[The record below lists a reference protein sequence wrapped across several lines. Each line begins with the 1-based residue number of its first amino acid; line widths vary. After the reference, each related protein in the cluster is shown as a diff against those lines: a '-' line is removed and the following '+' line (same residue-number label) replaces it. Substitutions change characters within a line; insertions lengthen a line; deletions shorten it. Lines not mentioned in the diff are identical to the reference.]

1 MSELVGRVALVT
13 GGTRGIGLA
22 TARVLAGAGATVVLT
37 GRDAARAEAVAK
49 EIGGHGLG
57 LDVGD
62 FDAVGAVVRRVVAD
76 HGGLDVLVANA
87 GIMENA
93 LLGMVRADAV
103 RRTLDVNVAGTVAA
117 VQAAARAMARRRTGA
132 DGVPRRGGAIV
143 LLASV
148 VGTHGAAGQAVYAAS
163 KAAVAALA
171 RSAARELGPR
181 GIRVNAVAPGVIRT
195 DLTAALPAGVLD
207 AQAVAAPL
215 RRLGEP
221 EEVADVIRFLAG
233 DGARY
238 VTGQVLGVDGG
249 LVP

>member
-1 MSELVGRVALVT
+1 MSELTGRVALVT
-13 GGTRGIGLA
+13 GGTRGIGAA
-22 TARVLAGAGATVVLT
+22 TARALARAGATVVVT
-37 GRDAARAEAVAK
+37 GRDADRAAESAG
-49 EIGGHGLG
+49 EFGGYGLA

-62 FDAVGAVVRRVVAD
+62 FDAVGALVRQVVTD

-87 GIMENA
+87 GIMDTG
-93 LLGMVRADAV
+93 LLGMIRADDV

-117 VQAAARAMARRRTGA
+117 VQAAGRAMTRRRRDA
-132 DGVPRRGGAIV
+132 DGTERRGGSIV

-148 VGTHGAAGQAVYAAS
+148 VGTFGAAGQSVYAAS

-181 GIRVNAVAPGVIRT
+181 GVRVNAVAPGVIRT
-195 DLTAALPAGVLD
+195 DLTAALPTEVLD
-207 AQAVAAPL
+207 RQAAAAAL
-215 RRLGEP
+215 GRLGDA

>member
-1 MSELVGRVALVT
+1 MSELSGRVALVT

-22 TARVLAGAGATVVLT
+22 TARALIAGGATVVLT

-49 EIGGHGLG
+49 EVGGHGVG
-57 LDVGD
+57 LDVSD
-62 FDAVGAVVRRVVAD
+62 FAAVGEVVKRVVAEY
-76 HGGLDVLVANA
+76 GGLDILVANA

-93 LLGMVRADAV
+93 LLGMIRADDV
-103 RRTLDVNVAGTVAA
+103 RRTLDTNVAGAVAA
-117 VQAAARAMARRRTGA
+117 VQAAARAMARKRTA
-132 DGVPRRGGAIV
+132 PDGTERRGGSIV

-148 VGTHGAAGQAVYAAS
+148 VGTYGAAGQSVYAAS

-171 RSAARELGPR
+171 RSAARELGGR

-195 DLTAALPAGVLD
+195 DLIASLPADVLDKQAAAAALG
-207 AQAVAAPL
+207 
-215 RRLGEP
+215 RLGTP

-249 LVP
+249 LIP